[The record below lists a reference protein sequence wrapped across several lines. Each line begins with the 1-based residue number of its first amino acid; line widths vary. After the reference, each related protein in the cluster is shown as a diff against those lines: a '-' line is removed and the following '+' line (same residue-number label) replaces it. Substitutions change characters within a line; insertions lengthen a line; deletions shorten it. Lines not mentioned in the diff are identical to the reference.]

1 MLKHI
6 KKIYKTILTEK
17 TRIKLHYIKFYIRG
31 YFYSGSKVTCVC
43 CNKSF
48 TKFLP
53 HGNVKRQNAVCPS
66 CNTLE
71 RNRVLFLYL
80 RDKTNFFHD
89 QLTVLHFAPEY
100 RLEKIFRKMKNLNYT
115 SGDINP
121 DLAMQQVDIQSIGFP
136 DNHFD
141 VIICSHVLGHVP
153 DEAKALSEL
162 RRVLKPE
169 GSAIIMTKI
178 YEDIQSTF
186 EASGMYNAEDQ
197 EIFRKH
203 GKDFPESLKEGGFDV
218 SIIDVAKDV
227 GNVAVVKYGLGEK
240 ELIYLCKRKAESKKF
255 KV

>member
-1 MLKHI
+1 MLLII
-6 KKIYKTILTEK
+6 KKIYKSILSEK
-17 TRIKLHYIKFYIRG
+17 TRIKLHYIRFSIRG

-53 HGNVKRQNAVCPS
+53 YGKVKRENAACPS

-71 RNRVLFLYL
+71 RNRVLYLYL

-89 QLTVLHFAPEY
+89 QLAVLHFAPEN
-100 RLEKIFRKMKNLNYT
+100 RLEKIFRKMKNLHYI

-121 DLAMQQVDIQSIGFP
+121 QVAMKQVDIQSIDFP

-153 DEAKALSEL
+153 DEVKALSEL
-162 RRVLKPE
+162 RRVIKPD
-169 GSAIIMTKI
+169 GSVIIMTKI
-178 YEDIQSTF
+178 YNDISATL
-186 EASGMYNAEDQ
+186 EGSELSNAEDQ

-203 GKDFPESLKEGGFDV
+203 GKDFHESLQRGGFDV
-218 SIIDVAKDV
+218 SIIDVAEEV
-227 GNVAVVKYGLGEK
+227 GNAAAVKYGLGEK
-240 ELIYLCKRKAESKKF
+240 ELIFLCKRKVKS
-255 KV
+255 